1 MTANNPTLDP
11 IPAPSPENTEQLG
24 FTVGVGPD
32 QTVTTRPACRR
43 WGHFKPSRLD
53 LPTPVVGPSRTANP
67 GPDQTVRA
75 TWARYTRDLGINLAR
90 AREAIGLSQERVA
103 HAAGISTFTYRKLE
117 KGESNPGSSA
127 NPRLRTLVA
136 LAEVLETDVNAILPG
151 NSPSIAA
158 GRT

>member
-1 MTANNPTLDP
+1 MTANNSTLDP
-11 IPAPSPENTEQLG
+11 IPAPSPENTEHLG

-75 TWARYTRDLGINLAR
+75 KEPSCRG
-90 AREAIGLSQERVA
+90 
-103 HAAGISTFTYRKLE
+103 AAPTASTSDPGIS
-117 KGESNPGSSA
+117 
-127 NPRLRTLVA
+127 
-136 LAEVLETDVNAILPG
+136 
-151 NSPSIAA
+151 SI
-158 GRT
+158 RR